1 MFLDQHL
8 SFKCRIPE
16 TVEERSSWFHRWRE
30 DWRIPEET
38 RNFLHARNGTKE
50 SGQCLLLSHLLDIHS
65 RFPDLNRHALNYFTR
80 NKGFQLLT
88 LNFDIFTLLIKH
100 LNWCPLCFWGPYSYQ
115 CKRGRS
121 KVGRERDTSRPT
133 TTIWQVSWRT
143 IQMVS
148 LWRSE
153 SLPLSASG
161 PRRTDRRW
169 QEMETLATLRYKDFF
184 MANKLASFPFFALL
198 SVISGPVFCGVNSNC
213 VVESFLVYW
222 SVITEGHGGKEHRPL
237 RTPNGATTLLL
248 NCVPFVFVNFIYYNI
263 KECVRVWKVLFERVP
278 FHSVTSDCIRRACVV
293 QCITLRSLSHH
304 GTSWTLPLV
313 EYLNPFILQQR
324 GIVV

>member
-1 MFLDQHL
+1 MQ
-8 SFKCRIPE
+8 E
-16 TVEERSSWFHRWRE
+16 TGPKKVVSVCCYPFYYYYIYS
-30 DWRIPEET
+30 
-38 RNFLHARNGTKE
+38 
-50 SGQCLLLSHLLDIHS
+50 IHS
-65 RFPDLNRHALNYFTR
+65 RWTISLEIKAFN
-80 NKGFQLLT
+80 LT

-100 LNWCPLCFWGPYSYQ
+100 LNWCPLCFWAPYSYQ

-161 PRRTDRRW
+161 PRRTDVESVNRRW
-169 QEMETLATLRYKDFF
+169 QEMETLATLRNKDFF
-184 MANKLASFPFFALL
+184 MANKLATFPFFALL
-198 SVISGPVFCGVNSNC
+198 SVIIGPVLYGVNSNC
-213 VVESFLVYW
+213 VVESFLV
-222 SVITEGHGGKEHRPL
+222 
-237 RTPNGATTLLL
+237 LLISDNWRAWRKRAETIKDTKRSYNL
-248 NCVPFVFVNFIYYNI
+248 TVKLCSFFFVHFIYYNI

-313 EYLNPFILQQR
+313 EYLNPLILQHH